1 MKIKENEFEKKF
13 NKKRN
18 FILFFYFSSVTIYYF
33 LGNRKMYNK
42 GG

>member
-1 MKIKENEFEKKF
+1 MKIQENELEKKF

-33 LGNRKMYNK
+33 LGNRKKYNK